1 MRLMAMVV
9 LVAGMIMAG
18 VTTLADGHGMP
29 LHASYGNGHCN
40 VRHGGSIVYVG
51 YTFHTATGKVVASS
65 WDRRKLAPDETAT
78 KAHDDD
84 VITVKI
90 RVRTPYHTYVTV
102 ASKSCSGG
110 H

>member
-1 MRLMAMVV
+1 MRIIAMIALAVGV
-9 LVAGMIMAG
+9 LTASL
-18 VTTLADGHGMP
+18 TTQAYIDLVP
-29 LHASYGNGHCN
+29 LHASYSDGHCN
-40 VRHGGSIVYVG
+40 LRKGDSIVYVG